1 MSITLYTSRICP
13 WAHRAHIALAELGLD
28 FKEVT
33 IDLMKPREPW
43 YLEINPRGLVPS
55 LKYNDEIITESSIV
69 ATFLA
74 ELKEN
79 HLVPFPGTPEAAL
92 KRAKINFFV
101 DTYFTKAQPLIQ
113 SALVTTDMAAKAR
126 YANECVDVIEKQLA
140 PLLAD
145 AKPFFGGS
153 SRLTLAEV
161 LTASFVVRL
170 YTYAKPGVDFFPQ
183 EAIEM
188 IRKIG
193 NWQKWADALL
203 AHESVMA
210 IYVEEDVVRALKIKL
225 AQMAA
230 AAAQK

>member
-1 MSITLYTSRICP
+1 MSITLYTNHTCP
-13 WAHRAHIALAELGLD
+13 WAHRAHIALAELELD
-28 FKEVT
+28 YKEVI
-33 IDLMKPREPW
+33 IDLTKPREPW

-92 KRAKINFFV
+92 KRAKISFFV

-113 SALVTTDMAAKAR
+113 SALITTDAATR
-126 YANECVDVIEKQLA
+126 TRHANECVEVIEKQLA

-161 LTASFVVRL
+161 LTASFVIRL
-170 YTYAKPGVDFFPQ
+170 YTYAKPGVDVFPQ
-183 EAIEM
+183 EAIER

-210 IYVEEDVVRALKIKL
+210 IYVEEDFVRSMKRKL
-225 AQMAA
+225 AQLA